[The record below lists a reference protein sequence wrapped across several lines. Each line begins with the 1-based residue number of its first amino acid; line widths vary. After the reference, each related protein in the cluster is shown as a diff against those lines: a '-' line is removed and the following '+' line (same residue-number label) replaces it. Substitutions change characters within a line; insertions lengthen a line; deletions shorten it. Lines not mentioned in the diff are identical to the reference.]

1 MIIRPLINGG
11 DKEQQRKE
19 YIYPGTKQVEE
30 IEKICGA
37 AVTARQ
43 CQVVSERKRKRKKNR
58 NSDKD
63 RLFEGGKDKMESA
76 GNAGKP
82 LKDLENEIRGLRQS
96 A

>member
-1 MIIRPLINGG
+1 MWGG
-11 DKEQQRKE
+11 RNRK
-19 YIYPGTKQVEE
+19 T
-30 IEKICGA
+30 
-37 AVTARQ
+37 
-43 CQVVSERKRKRKKNR
+43 VSSGKRKKKKKKKNR

>member
-43 CQVVSERKRKRKKNR
+43 CQVVSERKRKRKKT
-58 NSDKD
+58 
-63 RLFEGGKDKMESA
+63 
-76 GNAGKP
+76 
-82 LKDLENEIRGLRQS
+82 EIAIRIGCSKEERIRWRVRGMRGS
-96 A
+96 R